1 MVRQDILENDVY
13 TKIIYEVGQNAP
25 DDDKEK
31 EHYINGVC
39 ATIFAI
45 YSSDIAKPLCSCI
58 SEYVN
63 DGEIVV
69 YKL

>member
-1 MVRQDILENDVY
+1 MVREDILENDIY
-13 TKIIYEVGQNAP
+13 NKIIYEVGQNAP
-25 DDDKEK
+25 TNDKEK
-31 EHYINGVC
+31 EHYINGAC

-63 DGEIVV
+63 NGKIVV